1 MLARSG
7 VLHEFVIISV
17 MRLRRRRVLWHVF
30 YRVLCRMRSLRI
42 VIAVAWR
49 QIAVELFHTQVSQR
63 FMSEEVLLRVVQ
75 KILRVWIIGML
86 LNMDRITRIPV
97 RLLPKEASGYEHA
110 RPGASYNMKSQQSVE
125 SHTDAHGSCLQP

>member
-1 MLARSG
+1 MANIWGNSL
-7 VLHEFVIISV
+7 VFVACC
-17 MRLRRRRVLWHVF
+17 VF
-30 YRVLCRMRSLRI
+30 YGRAQMLV
-42 VIAVAWR
+42 VVNK
-49 QIAVELFHTQVSQR
+49 IAVELFHTQVSQR

-110 RPGASYNMKSQQSVE
+110 RPCASYDMESQQSIE
-125 SHTDAHGSCLQP
+125 RHTNAHRSCLQP